1 MTAQQIM
8 QYTGEATF
16 VLLIIILMARPI
28 HKYGRIKWFMRYRRQ
43 LGWLTS
49 FMVLSHLGYWLW
61 EYFSWPVLRSLV
73 TSLWGLAGLF
83 GAALLL
89 TLGAISNNYSVKK
102 LGKKWKIIQKYGLYL
117 TIPLVILHAHLAI
130 RGFDT
135 EIILWSIPFIILLS
149 WRIIPKELWFIPGCC
164 LIGLALFYWDLN
176 NTSDFV
182 IPTTAAEIEE
192 LEAQGFFI
200 DALGELQ
207 ISCEEALPG
216 SISCGYPVYYPDGT
230 RVDK

>member
-1 MTAQQIM
+1 MTEQQIM

-61 EYFSWPVLRSLV
+61 EYFNWITLRNLV
-73 TSLWGLAGLF
+73 TSIWGLAGLS
-83 GAALLL
+83 AAL
-89 TLGAISNNYSVKK
+89 GSISNNWSVKK
-102 LGKKWKIIQKYGLYL
+102 LGKKWKVIQKYGLYL
-117 TIPLVILHAHLAI
+117 SIPLVILHAHLAI

-149 WRIIPKELWFIPGCC
+149 WRIVPKELWFVPGFAVI
-164 LIGLALFYWDLN
+164 LLVGFYWNLN
-176 NTSDFV
+176 DTEKFE

-192 LEAQGFFI
+192 IEAQGFFI
-200 DALGELQ
+200 DTLGELQ
-207 ISCEEALPG
+207 ILCEPALPG

-230 RVDK
+230 RVDE